1 MYGKVVVYLIL
12 GIMLEIFAIVVG
24 VFDFTGM
31 ILAAGK
37 YWRISCGFLV
47 AASAMV
53 VICYLARSPSIR
65 WLVGFHLFV
74 LIVTAAIVWEQKRGR
89 LKD

>member
-1 MYGKVVVYLIL
+1 
-12 GIMLEIFAIVVG
+12 MLEILAIVVG
-24 VFDFTGM
+24 VFDFASM
-31 ILAAGK
+31 LLAAGK

-53 VICYLARSPSIR
+53 VICFLASSPSIR
-65 WLVGFHLFV
+65 WLVGFHVFV